1 MITID
6 YIAKRRLTGGA
17 LVGDPIQIVIPVQDF
32 QPTTTVDESV
42 NTALSGQVQ
51 VSLNNFIDRWSI
63 KSTYDDINF
72 QADYEMFLYSV
83 IGGVPFTITDYDH
96 SDDVKNVIMEG
107 GFQKDPIRR
116 FNAGEFNYSFSVR
129 EI

>member
-1 MITID
+1 MITVN

-17 LVGDPIQIVIPVQDF
+17 LVGDPIEIIIPAEVF

-51 VSLNNFIDRWSI
+51 VSLNNFIDKWSL
-63 KSTYDDINF
+63 KSTYDDSNT
-72 QADYEMFLYSV
+72 QEEYEMFLYSV
-83 IGGVPFTITDYDH
+83 IGGVPFTMTDYDH
-96 SDDVKNVIMEG
+96 SDDVKNVILESS
-107 GFQKDPIRR
+107 FSKNPIRR
-116 FNAGEFNYSFSVR
+116 FNAGEFNYSFNVR